1 MYLRQ
6 RGLTALGYRIT
17 LEALARVGA
26 QERNLA
32 RCRAL
37 WAAGEHSYFMGRYD
51 EAKEYVETTLAIA
64 KETADEGMVA
74 EALRLLGYSALAL
87 ANRALAR
94 EHFLA
99 ALAKSR
105 QLGNKLQVSSALNGL
120 AELYRVEGELEK
132 AEPLYEEALSL
143 SGARGDRGGTAVH
156 LANLAWTSISLG
168 REEQAR
174 GMVREGLAIVEEIG
188 SKRLGIAYLD
198 CSTGLAAAVGHW
210 ERAARL
216 HGTAEALR
224 EQMGYHREPTDE
236 ASLAQIIWRAREAIG
251 SAAFAAAESAGR
263 ALSYGEAIAEARSR
277 LERRRQPL
285 QPR

>member
-1 MYLRQ
+1 M
-6 RGLTALGYRIT
+6 
-17 LEALARVGA
+17 GA
-26 QERNLA
+26 YA
-32 RCRAL
+32 
-37 WAAGEHSYFMGRYD
+37 H
-51 EAKEYVETTLAIA
+51 
-64 KETADEGMVA
+64 
-74 EALRLLGYSALAL
+74 RLSVYTALAL
-87 ANRALAR
+87 GNRVFAQ

-99 ALAKSR
+99 ALAKSL

-198 CSTGLAAAVGHW
+198 CSSGLAAAVGDW
-210 ERAARL
+210 ERRSEERRV
-216 HGTAEALR
+216 GKE
-224 EQMGYHREPTDE
+224 G
-236 ASLAQIIWRAREAIG
+236 RARG
-251 SAAFAAAESAGR
+251 GGR
-263 ALSYGEAIAEARSR
+263 EV
-277 LERRRQPL
+277 
-285 QPR
+285 